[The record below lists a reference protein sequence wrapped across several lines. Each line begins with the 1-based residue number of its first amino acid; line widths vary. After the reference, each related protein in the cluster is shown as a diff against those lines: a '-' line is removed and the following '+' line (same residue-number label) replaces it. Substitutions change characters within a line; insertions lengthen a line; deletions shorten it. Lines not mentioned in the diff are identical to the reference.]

1 MITLDGVARQFGGE
15 YLFRDVSFRIG
26 DDERVALVGPNG
38 AGKSTLMKILLGLVE
53 PDYGTVSKSRSTT
66 VGYLPQDGVIHGG
79 RSLYDEAASAFEEL
93 LALHARVDGI
103 AVEIETLRQA
113 GRGESAEVH
122 ELVDEMGRIQHHLEH
137 AEGYSIKT
145 RVEQVLFGLG
155 FRAADLGRPTEEF
168 SGGWQMRLCL
178 AKLLLSEPTL
188 LMLDEPTNH
197 LDIESLEWLE
207 DYLKAYDGS
216 VLLIS
221 HDRRFLDMVVNRT
234 LELAAGKLTDY
245 KGNYTWYLEQKA
257 ERLEILRAQYENQQ
271 ERIKATLAFAE
282 RFRYKATKARQVQS
296 RLRNLEKLDLVTL
309 DEEEGAI
316 SFDFPAPPQ
325 PGRTLLTLKHV
336 RKAYG
341 DLEVLRNLSLTVERG
356 DRIAFMGV
364 NGAGKSTLARIVAGI
379 EPFQSGARTEG
390 HNVIISYYAQH
401 QAEELDPGRTVLETL
416 ETVARNETTARLRT
430 LLGCFLFR
438 GDDVFKRVSVLSGG
452 EKSRLALAKMLLT
465 PANLLV
471 LDEPTNHLDMRSKA
485 VLREAL
491 ENFGGSYV
499 IVSHDRDF
507 LETLVNKVAEFGES
521 GVHLHLGTV
530 EEWLERVHARKAAAR
545 QEAAGKKPR
554 PSQAAVSPAPADT
567 GVRPASSRGDRERRR
582 QEARQRQE
590 SSRKQKPLQETIRKL
605 EGRIAAA
612 EGRKSEV
619 ESALADGATYA
630 DPEVARRLAHEF
642 KEVTADLAYLYDDWT
657 RLQEDLEA
665 AAGQAGV
672 RARSGRRE

>member
-1 MITLDGVARQFGGE
+1 MITLEGVARQFGGE

-66 VGYLPQDGVIHGG
+66 VGYLPQDGVVHGG
-79 RSLYDEAASAFEEL
+79 RSLYDQAASAFEEL
-93 LALHARVDGI
+93 LALHARVDEI
-103 AVEIETLRQA
+103 AAEIESLRQA

-122 ELVDEMGRIQHHLEH
+122 ELVDEMGHIQHHLEH
-137 AEGYSIKT
+137 AEGYGIKT

-155 FRAADLGRPTEEF
+155 FRAADLDRPTEEF

-207 DYLKAYDGS
+207 DYLKTYDGS

-221 HDRRFLDMVVNRT
+221 HDRRFLDTVVNRT
-234 LELAAGKLTDY
+234 LEMAGGKLTDY
-245 KGNYTWYLEQKA
+245 KGNFTWYLEQKA

-271 ERIKATLAFAE
+271 ERIKATMEFAE

-296 RLRNLEKLDLVTL
+296 RLRNLEKMDLVTL

-341 DLEVLRNLSLTVERG
+341 DLEVLRDLSLTVERG

-390 HNVIISYYAQH
+390 HNVVISYYAQH
-401 QAEELDPGRTVLETL
+401 QAEELDPGSTVLETL
-416 ETVARNETTARLRT
+416 EAIARNETTSRLRT

-507 LETLVNKVAEFGES
+507 LETLVNKVVEFDEG
-521 GVHLHLGTV
+521 GVRLHLGTV
-530 EEWLERVHARKAAAR
+530 EEWLERVHARKEAAR
-545 QEAAGKKPR
+545 RAEEKPR
-554 PSQAAVSPAPADT
+554 AKAPAPSSTPAAMA
-567 GVRPASSRGDRERRR
+567 RPASSREDRERRR
-582 QEARQRQE
+582 QEAGRRQE
-590 SSRKQKPLQETIRKL
+590 QSRKLRPLQDAIKKV
-605 EGRIAAA
+605 EGKVAAA
-612 EGRKSEV
+612 ERRKGEI

-665 AAGQAGV
+665 AAGQAQV
-672 RARSGRRE
+672 RVRSGRK